1 MLVRRL
7 WWHVRGYV
15 IIRAYGRRLEAL
27 INGAV
32 REGLALW
39 DLERASSALLLGRA
53 FAADYRRLARLGRR
67 LGVRV
72 DVVGKAGLP
81 FWAAKARRRP
91 GLVLGGAVFV
101 GVLYWLAQ
109 FVWFVHVDG
118 AQTLPPAAVLEA
130 AAAAGLRPGAPRADV
145 RREDVVRSLHLALPR
160 LAWAAVE
167 LRGTVATVRV
177 VERTEADPA
186 LTRPGHV
193 VAVRDGLVER
203 VVVTAGEPLVAPG
216 DTVQAGM
223 TLISGALTPGTQ
235 AYEERVQAG
244 LPPVVRAA
252 GSVLGR
258 AWYRGYGEA
267 RPEDAAADD
276 PAGASLA
283 ALTRAAVERARRQ
296 ARASLPPEARVIDEE
311 VVVVD
316 DRGVEPGVVRA
327 AVTITV
333 LQELGRFSPLAAE
346 EP

>member
-1 MLVRRL
+1 MRDSNRSSAAGATNPARESWASHEDALDLRL
-7 WWHVRGYV
+7 WLRMLTCSTLVENR
-15 IIRAYGRRLEAL
+15 IRSLMRTGF
-27 INGAV
+27 
-32 REGLALW
+32 
-39 DLERASSALLLGRA
+39 DT
-53 FAADYRRLARLGRR
+53 
-67 LGVRV
+67 
-72 DVVGKAGLP
+72 
-81 FWAAKARRRP
+81 
-91 GLVLGGAVFV
+91 
-101 GVLYWLAQ
+101 
-109 FVWFVHVDG
+109 
-118 AQTLPPAAVLEA
+118 TLPRFDLMAQLAN
-130 AAAAGLRPGAPRADV
+130 APRGMKM
-145 RREDVVRSLHLALPR
+145 S
-160 LAWAAVE
+160 E
-167 LRGTVATVRV
+167 LSRCMMVTNGNITGITDQL
-177 VERTEADPA
+177 E
-186 LTRPGHV
+186 
-193 VAVRDGLVER
+193 RDGLVER

-276 PAGASLA
+276 PAGASPA
-283 ALTRAAVERARRQ
+283 ALPRAAVERARRQ

-333 LQELGRFSPLAAE
+333 LQERGRFSPLAAE